1 MYIELSYP
9 IELDRSAELL
19 PSVDG
24 PKVIAR
30 SRIKDGKSS
39 NTSYI
44 HIYAHHGTHVDSPW
58 HFNDEKGFDI
68 MDFGISDFIF
78 KSVQFIQINKVK
90 YAPISLDELQVY
102 SEKLTKCDALLIN
115 TGFSKFRDENPSYYF
130 KETPGFTEEAA
141 EYISQFKNIKCIGF
155 DFISVE
161 NIIRNREKGYPIH
174 HILLSRE
181 IPIILIEDM
190 KLDDVIGKGIKRLF
204 VIPIR
209 IRGIEASPVTAFAEV
224 DL

>member
-1 MYIELSYP
+1 MPNFYHRWMAQRSLPDPVLKMEKAAILVIYTYMP
-9 IELDRSAELL
+9 IMVHMWIL
-19 PSVDG
+19 
-24 PKVIAR
+24 
-30 SRIKDGKSS
+30 
-39 NTSYI
+39 
-44 HIYAHHGTHVDSPW
+44 H
-58 HFNDEKGFDI
+58 
-68 MDFGISDFIF
+68 GISMTKKVLTLWILAYQILFF